1 VLILGGQQG
10 PPERSEHVG
19 DRDGALVAVP
29 GRAGT
34 VGGQVVGGLAVA
46 GVPAD
51 RQAQAAKAEG
61 DQALHRA
68 LGAGAGLADADQVT
82 GVKERL
88 LC

>member
-1 VLILGGQQG
+1 VLVGVTIAILDGQEG
-10 PPERSEHVG
+10 TPERGEHVG

-29 GRAGT
+29 GRAGA

-61 DQALHRA
+61 TRRS
-68 LGAGAGLADADQVT
+68 T
-82 GVKERL
+82 ERL
-88 LC
+88 VGVRAWPTPTR